1 MRGGGRGGG
10 EGGEGGG
17 GGGVKRSHHATGRGG
32 GEADAGRK
40 ERGRNQ
46 ATRDRQKIERII
58 KNSRAVGAIEGK
70 GGGRERGREGGREEE
85 EGEMTTR
92 PIENERR
99 AKRGETE
106 TQNCDNRRLNWIF
119 AR

>member
-10 EGGEGGG
+10 EGGEG

-58 KNSRAVGAIEGK
+58 KNSRAVGEIFNK
-70 GGGRERGREGGREEE
+70 GFRP
-85 EGEMTTR
+85 TR
-92 PIENERR
+92 
-99 AKRGETE
+99 
-106 TQNCDNRRLNWIF
+106 
-119 AR
+119 